1 MIPIVRSE
9 FIRIWRP
16 SFRYGGVGLMA
27 GFAALISVFI
37 FTSLDSSTDAAAAG
51 PGAGAFTTAADI
63 AQPGGFLAALG
74 TVSDLAGIVLLSLWA
89 IATASDYDT
98 GLIRV
103 LVQAQP
109 SRPKLLGGKIIALT
123 GFTLIATAVT
133 TFTIVFVARPLARLE
148 GISTDEWRTDFFPEL
163 LSGYFNFTVPAIV
176 WGLIGLLIAVWTRS
190 SGIAI
195 AVGIGYLLIVENLI
209 AIVAED
215 VTDFLPGGTLGALAA
230 GGTDDLA
237 WAAALGLTIA
247 YGAAAAIGALLIFRK
262 RDITS

>member
-1 MIPIVRSE
+1 MIQVVRSE

-16 SFRYGGVGLMA
+16 SFRYGGIGVMA

-37 FTSLDSSTDAAAAG
+37 FTSLDSTTDTAAPG
-51 PGAGAFTTAADI
+51 PGGAFATAADI

-89 IATASDYDT
+89 IAAASDYDT

-109 SRPKLLGGKIIALT
+109 NRLKLLGGKIIALM
-123 GFTLIATAVT
+123 GFTVIATSATVL
-133 TFTIVFVARPLARLE
+133 TIVFVARPLARLE
-148 GISTDEWRTDFFPEL
+148 GINTDQWRTDFFPEL
-163 LSGYFNFTVPAIV
+163 LSGYFNFVVPAIV

-190 SGIAI
+190 SGLAI

-215 VTDFLPGGTLGALAA
+215 ITDFLPGGTLGALAA

-237 WAAALGLTIA
+237 WAAALGLTLL
-247 YGAAAAIGALLIFRK
+247 YGLAAAVGTLLIFRN